1 MAAWRGHSYLRFSLA
16 RSGSDSMNS
25 EIAAEHGALRR
36 RSSPRWRLR
45 SLFALVGICAV
56 LLWLLG
62 QLMASH
68 LSDSRATSCLESQGV
83 EVRGKS
89 VPKWL
94 IPIVRITGWQPPL
107 AAREVR
113 LILDRSKPAPS
124 NIDETIR
131 VLSAF
136 SEIPSLIVSGDMV
149 SNDLI
154 DRLLRSHLNVGQL
167 VVNGKDVESAAFVH
181 LSDSI
186 VQSLSIE
193 NTRVDAEIF
202 RHLSG
207 CRQLKRFGSNGN
219 SLLSGLDR
227 LELCVASEL
236 IHLNEPG
243 LSNQEWLR
251 IKVSPRLKKLVI
263 VGCNLSPNTQELVR
277 RRCEPTT
284 VVFK

>member
-1 MAAWRGHSYLRFSLA
+1 
-16 RSGSDSMNS
+16 
-25 EIAAEHGALRR
+25 
-36 RSSPRWRLR
+36 
-45 SLFALVGICAV
+45 VGICAV
-56 LLWLLG
+56 LLSLLG

-68 LSDSRATSCLESQGV
+68 LSDSRATRYLESQGV
-83 EVRGKS
+83 EVRAKS
-89 VPKWL
+89 VPRWL
-94 IPIVRITGWQPPL
+94 IPIVRITGWQPPS
-107 AAREVR
+107 AAKEVR

-124 NIDETIR
+124 DIDETIR

-167 VVNGKDVESAAFVH
+167 IVNGKDVESAAFVH

-186 VQSLSIE
+186 VQTLSIE
-193 NTRVDAEIF
+193 NTRVDADIF

-227 LELCVASEL
+227 LELCTASEL
-236 IHLNEPG
+236 IHLNLNDAG
-243 LSNQEWLR
+243 LSEKEWLR
-251 IKVSPRLKKLVI
+251 IKVSPGLKKLVI

-277 RRCEPTT
+277 RRCEPTI